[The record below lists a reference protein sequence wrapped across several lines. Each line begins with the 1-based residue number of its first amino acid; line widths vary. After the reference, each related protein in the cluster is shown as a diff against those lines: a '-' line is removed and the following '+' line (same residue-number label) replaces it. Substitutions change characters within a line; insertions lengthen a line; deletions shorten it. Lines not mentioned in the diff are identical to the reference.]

1 MSRNEW
7 KYVADVETD
16 FSPNLPRLTCLE
28 SELNQVFLNL
38 IIIAAHAIGDAIG
51 DDVGGKGTIKISPR
65 QQGN

>member
-38 IIIAAHAIGDAIG
+38 IIIAAHAIGD
-51 DDVGGKGTIKISPR
+51 DVGGKGTIKISPR